1 MIVTRTLQ
9 PPSEVT
15 SDSVKVSSSLASI
28 YLQDHS
34 QNSEDH
40 TADFR
45 ENSAILIKVGFEPQF
60 KPHFFCGSMVY
71 ASEFEIISRRRY
83 VKERSWSG

>member
-9 PPSEVT
+9 PSSEVT

-34 QNSEDH
+34 QNPEDH

-45 ENSAILIKVGFEPQF
+45 ENSANTICHSVSIRVGWDFFFCDQVGFEPQF
-60 KPHFFCGSMVY
+60 KPHFFCGSICQRV
-71 ASEFEIISRRRY
+71 
-83 VKERSWSG
+83 